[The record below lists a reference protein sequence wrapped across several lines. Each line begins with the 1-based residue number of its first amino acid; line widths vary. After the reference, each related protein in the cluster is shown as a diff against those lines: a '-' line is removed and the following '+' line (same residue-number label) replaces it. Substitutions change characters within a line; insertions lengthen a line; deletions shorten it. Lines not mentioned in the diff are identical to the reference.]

1 MKLPA
6 KNIKVNIDKRLL
18 GIKSRKIKGIKGCAG
33 EVTVK
38 MRKGFRVEP
47 TLKILE
53 MEKDNDGVTV
63 IKKAELVEVS
73 LVFDEG
79 KEKKIRKK
87 VKKND

>member
-6 KNIKVNIDKRLL
+6 KNIKVNIDKRLID
-18 GIKSRKIKGIKGCAG
+18 IKSKKIKGIKNCAG
-33 EVTVK
+33 EVMVN

-53 MEKDNDGVTV
+53 MEEDKDGVTV
-63 IKKAELVEVS
+63 IKKAELVEIS

-79 KEKKIRKK
+79 KKKK
-87 VKKND
+87 